1 VSEAYFTRDKI
12 VQHHIDS
19 YNKFLE
25 SGLQNIINE
34 QGIIETDI
42 EDVYIKLGNIRVE
55 KPVVK
60 EADGAI
66 EKLYPN

>member
-1 VSEAYFTRDKI
+1 VLAAYFTRDKI

-34 QGIIETDI
+34 QGDI
-42 EDVYIKLGNIRVE
+42 ESDLEEVYI
-55 KPVVK
+55 
-60 EADGAI
+60 
-66 EKLYPN
+66 

>member
-1 VSEAYFTRDKI
+1 MLAAYFTRDKI

-66 EKLYPN
+66 EK